1 MQLFFLTKK
10 PVSEKPASETRPH
23 SLTLGNY
30 QYLVFIFKGIPYD
43 GEKADVWSMG
53 VVLYTMVTGRMPF
66 DDSDTKVLLQHIK
79 RGVTFQKSKQQIS
92 EDCKDLIR
100 SMLILDFRAR
110 ITIEDI
116 ECHSW
121 LTGKLRNSNE
131 SPERNCFSTST
142 CGNTSQKQFSVTI
155 RLS

>member
-1 MQLFFLTKK
+1 
-10 PVSEKPASETRPH
+10 
-23 SLTLGNY
+23 
-30 QYLVFIFKGIPYD
+30 
-43 GEKADVWSMG
+43 MG

-100 SMLILDFRAR
+100 SMLVLDFRAR

-131 SPERNCFSTST
+131 SPDRNCCSTST
-142 CGNTSQKQFSVTI
+142 CGNTS
-155 RLS
+155 

>member
-1 MQLFFLTKK
+1 
-10 PVSEKPASETRPH
+10 
-23 SLTLGNY
+23 
-30 QYLVFIFKGIPYD
+30 
-43 GEKADVWSMG
+43 MG

-131 SPERNCFSTST
+131 SPDRNCCSTST
-142 CGNTSQKQFSVTI
+142 CGNTSQKQFQLQSAFLERQLFQGKNISFHKYSVGSAQISRKSSKTLQLFEG
-155 RLS
+155 RF